1 MSGGADKP
9 VERPL
14 TVEDIAE
21 ILGVSKRTVM
31 RMLAVVWRGHAP
43 VGARHVLDAM
53 QSGERTLAD
62 PNVDAVTPGPA

>member
-1 MSGGADKP
+1 
-9 VERPL
+9 
-14 TVEDIAE
+14 
-21 ILGVSKRTVM
+21 
-31 RMLAVVWRGHAP
+31 MLAVVWRGHAP